1 MISAEPV
8 PPGPVA
14 ETVSVPVAGMDE
26 GALYRPAEVTVPET
40 ALHVVTLVAE
50 NCCVEPSITVA
61 LAGETT
67 SFGTRV
73 TVAVLLPLGPVALTV
88 SVPDAVVTAGAV

>member
-14 ETVSVPVAGMDE
+14 ETVSVPVAGID
-26 GALYRPAEVTVPET
+26 GGVLYKPVEVTVPET
-40 ALHVVTLVAE
+40 ALHVVTLSAE
-50 NCCVEPSITVA
+50 NCCVAPSITVA
-61 LAGETT
+61 VAGETT

-73 TVAVLLPLGPVALTV
+73 TVAVLFPPGPVALTV
-88 SVPDAVVTAGAV
+88 SVPLAVVTAGAV